1 MSKVNIA
8 SVKIRRSLSDWEE
21 FCRAVAN
28 STEVP
33 VMEGKLVQQQRKNK
47 ALADY
52 NFFVQTYFPIY
63 SDNGETDCAYFHID
77 AAKAIL
83 ADPNILAA
91 IEWPREHAKTVHMCI
106 LVPLWLMIHGQL
118 DGMILIGRNKDLAAD
133 ALADI
138 KAILENN
145 ALLKHDW
152 AEGGSFQT
160 YGDWQDGDFTTKDGI
175 RFLAM
180 GLGQA
185 PQGVRKGAK
194 RPNYALCSDLDDY
207 EIVQNQRRVL
217 NSVNWIE
224 GALIPALAILG
235 SRFIIEGNR
244 IHPNSILATFVGDT
258 KIGRPKREGL
268 YHNKVYATQKPN
280 KNYTKAYISEGGV
293 PAWKRYT
300 VEALQRKFSKVGIVK
315 TKGEYYHEH
324 EIIGR
329 IFNRFQWMPS
339 KPILKKL
346 KIVIG
351 YIDPSFENNVTSDYK
366 AANAWGLL
374 PPRTFICLKRFVRKT
389 TLEATLHHAASYQDE
404 LRNKG
409 IPIIWYIEKQW
420 ITQPFRIALNA
431 VNRERKAQ
439 KLPPVNI
446 IPDGRKKENKF
457 VRIVNMEPK
466 YCQGEVYFSDE
477 EFNNEDMI
485 EGNNQLKGIEHGY
498 KGADDS
504 PDADEGAWHFL
515 MMHLDDGSF
524 KPKMGKHSRKSKY

>member
-1 MSKVNIA
+1 MSGTNIS
-8 SVKIRRSLSDWEE
+8 SVKIRRSLADWEA
-21 FCRAVAN
+21 FCKAVTN

-33 VMEGKLVQQQRKNK
+33 IMEGKATQAARKNK

-52 NFFVQTYFPIY
+52 NTFVQTYFPIY
-63 SDNGETDCAYFHID
+63 TDNGETDCAYFHID
-77 AAKAIL
+77 AANAIL

-106 LVPLWLMIHGQL
+106 LIPLWLMIHGQL

-138 KAILENN
+138 KAILEHN

-152 AEGGSFQT
+152 SDGGSFQT
-160 YGDWQDGDFTTKDGI
+160 FGDWTDGDFTTKAGI

-217 NSVNWIE
+217 NAVNWIE

-235 SRFIIEGNR
+235 SRFLIEGNR
-244 IHPNSILATFVGDT
+244 IHPNGILATFIGDT
-258 KIGRPKREGL
+258 KQGRPKREGL

-280 KNYTKAYISEGGV
+280 KKYTKAMISEGGV
-293 PAWKRYT
+293 PSWNRYT
-300 VEALQRKFSKVGIVK
+300 VADLDRKFKKVGIVK

-324 EIIGR
+324 EIVGR
-329 IFNRFQWMPS
+329 IFNRFQW
-339 KPILKKL
+339 KQTAKILKKL
-346 KIVIG
+346 IVVIG
-351 YIDPSFENNVTSDYK
+351 YIDPSFENNPTSDYK
-366 AANAWGLL
+366 AANVWGLL
-374 PPRTFICLKRFVRKT
+374 PPRDFICLKRFVRKVK
-389 TLEATLHHAASYQDE
+389 LQDALNFAANYQDD
-404 LRNKG
+404 LRTKG
-409 IPIIWYIEKQW
+409 VSMIWYIEKQW
-420 ITQPFRIALNA
+420 ITQPFRQALED
-431 VNRERKAQ
+431 VNRERRRQKKA
-439 KLPPVNI
+439 PFTI

-457 VRIVNMEPK
+457 VRMVNMEPK
-466 YCQGEVYFSDE
+466 YSAGEVYFADE
-477 EFNNEDMI
+477 EYNNEDMI

-498 KGADDS
+498 RGADDS
-504 PDADEGAWHFL
+504 PDSDEGAWHFL
-515 MMHLDDGSF
+515 LMHIDDGNF
-524 KPKMGKHSRKSKY
+524 KPKLKKHKRKATH